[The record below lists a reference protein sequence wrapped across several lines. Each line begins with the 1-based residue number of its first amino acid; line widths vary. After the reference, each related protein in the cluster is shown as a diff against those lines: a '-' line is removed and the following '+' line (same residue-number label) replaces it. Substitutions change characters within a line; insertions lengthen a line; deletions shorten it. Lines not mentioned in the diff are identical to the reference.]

1 MRSPCEGVEAVDSCA
16 FHLFSEICLVEIF
29 GKETWGPI
37 WGMLHSPLILAHGH
51 PFALYLRYIY
61 IQLLAEKVHGIH
73 ILDSPCHHPIQM
85 WLIRANEAAGD
96 KRRFS
101 HVLKV
106 SKKKQTGVLP
116 LRLLFS
122 LYSYNASLKYI
133 LRKILVAILESI
145 FPATSKVRK
154 CTFFHPQFYFWKFT
168 FSLLCNDAMQSRQ
181 LPMDGGDFLNESI
194 YIYVLQKEKWGK
206 LVHQFSMP
214 SFVGVFL
221 LAIHQ
226 MLGETMPVRCTC
238 GRGGCFGL
246 YRYLNFIWAASRTC
260 FFNVWSSNTWHILT
274 NGGRKSQK
282 LQKKK
287 YREATALTLPLSSP
301 LRPARGITNHG
312 LPGYKLYFPGSLRS
326 IYRITQI
333 QHDETRID
341 INMFHRDCSDISYCC
356 NDINF
361 GVTSTGPLATRSK
374 GGGIMVYLLQ

>member
-1 MRSPCEGVEAVDSCA
+1 MGPHLGYATFSLNIGTWSPIRSVFTV
-16 FHLFSEICLVEIF
+16 
-29 GKETWGPI
+29 
-37 WGMLHSPLILAHGH
+37 
-51 PFALYLRYIY
+51 YIY

-194 YIYVLQKEKWGK
+194 YIYMFCRKK
-206 LVHQFSMP
+206 
-214 SFVGVFL
+214 
-221 LAIHQ
+221 
-226 MLGETMPVRCTC
+226 
-238 GRGGCFGL
+238 
-246 YRYLNFIWAASRTC
+246 
-260 FFNVWSSNTWHILT
+260 
-274 NGGRKSQK
+274 NGGNWS
-282 LQKKK
+282 
-287 YREATALTLPLSSP
+287 
-301 LRPARGITNHG
+301 
-312 LPGYKLYFPGSLRS
+312 
-326 IYRITQI
+326 
-333 QHDETRID
+333 
-341 INMFHRDCSDISYCC
+341 
-356 NDINF
+356 INF
-361 GVTSTGPLATRSK
+361 LCPV
-374 GGGIMVYLLQ
+374 LLVFFCLPSIRCWVKRCR